1 MHRPNGNIN
10 SAYKSKLAEG
20 NKKERL
26 RYVPAL
32 DGLRSLAVLAVIA
45 YHMGLAWAPGGLM
58 GVTIFF
64 VLSGYLIT
72 NLLTIEFNTTGSINL
87 PQFWLRRVRRLM
99 PAIVFVIVATVA
111 LCTIFDHAMLTK
123 MRADIIPSLLW
134 FSNWHYIFSDISYFQ
149 ALGAPSPLTHFW
161 SLSIE
166 EQFYVV
172 WPLLLLLLFS
182 KRVPRKK
189 VILLIAALA
198 LVSAALMAFLF
209 DPSVGS
215 DPSRVYYGTDTRAFS
230 LLLGALLAFVWP
242 ANMVKVNRGASLA
255 LPVRIGLDAVGI
267 AMLVFIAI
275 LIAFVDGYSPFWYYG
290 GTFVASVAVVVLIAV
305 VVHPSSVL
313 GRVLA
318 MKPLVWIGLRS
329 YGIYL
334 WHYPVILLTGGW
346 FLADET
352 PWFVYVLQLLIIFG
366 ISMFSYTFIEN
377 PIRKG
382 VIGRMLN
389 ELRSGRVSVMNYLSN
404 KIAPTVC
411 SVSVVAVAAIGLI
424 FVPETSALEGAELL
438 KQTDAIVA
446 GLPKDNANVNDAT
459 QQVKD
464 TAKLD
469 ILTIGDSVSVRAI
482 PYFTESFPY
491 GAIDSAVSRQFS
503 EGISIFNQYA
513 RQDIVGDIVVFALG
527 TNGPVN
533 SESIAQ
539 LMETVG
545 SEKRIF
551 FINTRS
557 TTGWVDSVND
567 ALWQAQEDYS
577 NVKVID
583 WHGFSSGHPEYFDGD
598 GTHLT
603 EDAAKMYADMVY
615 DAVSQYLPKHDAN
628 DEVAYLKS
636 EYELSLEFVNEY
648 TEKIDRNLAKLGD
661 DVVFQLQKLLTF
673 ERKMPS

>member
-1 MHRPNGNIN
+1 MHNT
-10 SAYKSKLAEG
+10 YKSKLAEG

-45 YHMGLAWAPGGLM
+45 YHMGLTWAPGGLM

-72 NLLTIEFNTTGSINL
+72 NLLIIEFKTTGNINL

-99 PAIVFVIVATVA
+99 PAIVFVIVGTVA

-134 FSNWHYIFSDISYFQ
+134 FTNWHYIFSDISYFQ

-172 WPLLLLLLFS
+172 WPVLLIVLFS
-182 KRVPRKK
+182 RQVSRKK
-189 VILLIAALA
+189 ILILIATLA
-198 LVSAALMAFLF
+198 LVSTALMALLF
-209 DPSVGS
+209 DPSAGA

-242 ANMVKVNRGASLA
+242 ANMVKLNKGTSLA
-255 LPVRIGLDAVGI
+255 FPVRVALDSAGI
-267 AMLVFIAI
+267 TMLVFIA
-275 LIAFVDGYSPFWYYG
+275 LLVVFADGYSPFWYYG
-290 GTFVASVAVVVLIAV
+290 GTFVASVAVAILIAV
-305 VVHPSSVL
+305 VVHPASIL

-334 WHYPVILLTGGW
+334 WHYPVILLTSGW

-352 PWFVYVLQLLIIFG
+352 PWFVYVLQLLITFG
-366 ISMFSYTFIEN
+366 VSMFSYTFIEN

-382 VIGRMLN
+382 LIGKVIH
-389 ELRSGRVSVMNYLSN
+389 ELRAGRVSLMSYFSN
-404 KIAPTVC
+404 KMAPTICAISV
-411 SVSVVAVAAIGLI
+411 VSVATYGLI
-424 FVPETSALEGAELL
+424 FVPETSALEGADLL

-446 GLPKDNANVNDAT
+446 GVPEGNADAN
-459 QQVKD
+459 QAAMQVKE

-482 PYFTESFPY
+482 PYFTENFPY

-503 EGISIFNQYA
+503 EGIGIYNQYVK
-513 RQDIVGDIVVFALG
+513 QDIVGDIVVFALG

-533 SESIAQ
+533 SETIAQ
-539 LMETVG
+539 LVDTVG

-557 TTGWVDSVND
+557 TTSWVDSVND

-603 EDAAKMYADMVY
+603 EDAAKLYADMVY
-615 DAVSQYLPKHDAN
+615 EAVSQYLPIHDPN

-636 EYELSLEFVNEY
+636 EYDLSLEFVNEY
-648 TEKIDRNLAKLGD
+648 TDKIDADLIKLD
-661 DVVFQLQKLLTF
+661 DDIVFQLQKLLTF

>member
-1 MHRPNGNIN
+1 MN
-10 SAYKSKLAEG
+10 STYRSKLADG

-72 NLLTIEFNTTGSINL
+72 NLLIIEFKTTGSINL

-99 PAIVFVIVATVA
+99 PAIVFVVVGTVA

-134 FSNWHYIFSDISYFQ
+134 FTNWHYIFSDISYFQ

-172 WPLLLLLLFS
+172 WPVMLLLLFS
-182 KRVPRKK
+182 KHVSRKK
-189 VILLIAALA
+189 VILLIAALT
-198 LVSAALMAFLF
+198 LVSAALMALLF
-209 DPSVGS
+209 DPTVGS

-242 ANMVKVNRGASLA
+242 ANMVKLNQDASLA
-255 LPVRIGLDAVGI
+255 LPIRIAIDSVGV
-267 AMLVFIAI
+267 AMLVFIVL
-275 LIAFVDGYSPFWYYG
+275 LIALVDGYSPFWYYG
-290 GTFVASVAVVVLIAV
+290 GTFVASVVVVVLIAV
-305 VVHPSSVL
+305 VVHPASFL

-318 MKPLVWIGLRS
+318 LKPLVWIGLRS

-334 WHYPVILLTGGW
+334 WHYPVILLTSGW
-346 FLADET
+346 FLANET
-352 PWFVYVLQLLIIFG
+352 PWFVYVLQFVLTLVV
-366 ISMFSYTFIEN
+366 SMFSYTFIEN

-382 VIGRMLN
+382 SIGRMLK
-389 ELRSGRVSVMNYLSN
+389 ELNTGRVSLISYLSN

-411 SVSVVAVAAIGLI
+411 AATVVVIATYGLI
-424 FVPETSALEGAELL
+424 LVPETSAVEGADLL
-438 KQTDAIVA
+438 KQEEAIVVGVPETNENKSEA
-446 GLPKDNANVNDAT
+446 A
-459 QQVKD
+459 QVVKE
-464 TAKLD
+464 TPKLD
-469 ILTIGDSVSVRAI
+469 ILIIGDSVSVRAI
-482 PYFTESFPY
+482 PDFTDNFPY
-491 GAIDSAVSRQFS
+491 GATDSAVSRQFS
-503 EGISIFNQYA
+503 EGVAIFNKYA
-513 RQDIVGDIVVFALG
+513 SQDIVGDIVVFALG
-527 TNGPVN
+527 TNGPVGA
-533 SESIAQ
+533 ESIAE
-539 LMETVG
+539 LVDTVG
-545 SEKRIF
+545 SDKRIF

-603 EDAAKMYADMVY
+603 ADAAKMYADMVY
-615 DAVSQYLPKHDAN
+615 NAVSQYLPVHDAN

-636 EYELSLEFVNEY
+636 EYELSLEFIDEY
-648 TEKIDRNLAKLGD
+648 TLKVDDGIMKLGD
-661 DVVFQLQKLLTF
+661 TITAQLQKLLTF
-673 ERKMPS
+673 ERIPSK